1 MTEKTEIKPLT
12 RSEKEAKIK
21 DKAGFVIVFLA
32 ALLAINTMIGGSN
45 SSKIQNNTIQAN
57 NMWAWYQAKNVRGV
71 LYEINAAET
80 QIPANKEKFL
90 AEAKRMS
97 DDKKEIM
104 EKAKALEAERDK
116 AKERSPWFTWGGSIL
131 QISIVLLT
139 ASILAASMPMFW
151 VSTIVGAVGAVIVSQ
166 ALWMWLPWLVQV
178 YYYYYQQG
186 VVICIDTLVK
196 ILIIGNIRCAK
207 NRIVAPMEH
216 VQKI

>member
-71 LYEINAAET
+71 LYEISAAEARV
-80 QIPANKEKFL
+80 PANKEKFL

-166 ALWMWLPWLVQV
+166 ALWMWLPWLV
-178 YYYYYQQG
+178 
-186 VVICIDTLVK
+186 
-196 ILIIGNIRCAK
+196 
-207 NRIVAPMEH
+207 
-216 VQKI
+216 